1 MMNSN
6 RFDASKV
13 EDKAAEVADWLK
25 VVAHP
30 ERMMVLCHLIH
41 GEQALKDLKSHS
53 SLSQSALSQHLA
65 ILKENKLVSFRK
77 EAQSVFY
84 SLSDKKT
91 AQLLTA
97 IQAIYCHDDNLLE

>member
-13 EDKAAEVADWLK
+13 EDKAAEVVDWLK
-25 VVAHP
+25 VIAHP

-53 SLSQSALSQHLA
+53 SLSQSALSQHLG
-65 ILKENKLVSFRK
+65 ILKEHKLVSFRK
-77 EAQSVFY
+77 ESQSVFY

-97 IQAIYCHDDNLLE
+97 IQHIYCHDDNHLE